1 MCVQVTLLTPI
12 LAAKQRELT
21 YYRQHDGIVKSV
33 GGLIRRARSGLR
45 DPRQRP
51 LNEAGGTFPPHTDPG
66 KMVTSSH
73 YLEAPRRLRAFVRA
87 HETSLVVLA
96 ALVGTIS
103 GLVVAAMSAAVEG
116 LHVLLFNLEMGDR
129 LSSQFRIEPL
139 RALLVPSL
147 GGLLLG
153 VAFLLLLRWRPARE
167 IDPIEANALH
177 GGRMSFRGSLIVAL
191 QTVWSSGVGASVGL
205 EAGYTQLASGLAASL
220 GRGFHLRRGDQRIMV
235 GCGAAAAIAG
245 AFGAPLAGAF
255 YAFELVIGGYTPASL
270 TPVGV
275 AAVAGYFVAH
285 GIHSDVAGRRRRC
298 GRRCARARSRHRG
311 VARRPGGAVRHRHHA
326 RRGAVRDVAC
336 QDQALAAAAAG
347 AGGPRRRPARPDNA
361 AGDVVGARR
370 AAFCRICF
378 NSAFGARDHFHPES
392 DCFRHLA
399 GIGFRGGLFFA
410 TLFLG
415 AIGGHLFA
423 GGFDAIWPGLN
434 LSPNVYAIIG
444 MSALSASVIGGPL
457 TMSFIALELT
467 GNLWLT
473 TAVLVAVIISTQ
485 ITRELFGYS
494 FATWRLHLR
503 GETIRSAADVGWIRD
518 LTVRSLMRRD
528 VATVS
533 ANMAIE
539 EFRDKFPL
547 GSKTQVVAVDGTG
560 RYVGLALVADAH
572 APDIKAPDGLIG
584 LLHYRDVVLHPGM
597 NIQEAIAVF
606 DAAEAELLAV
616 VDIDGEHRPIGL
628 LTEAH
633 AMRRYAEES
642 EQRRR
647 EVIGDI

>member
-1 MCVQVTLLTPI
+1 MT
-12 LAAKQRELT
+12 A
-21 YYRQHDGIVKSV
+21 
-33 GGLIRRARSGLR
+33 
-45 DPRQRP
+45 
-51 LNEAGGTFPPHTDPG
+51 
-66 KMVTSSH
+66 TSR

-96 ALVGTIS
+96 ALIGIVA

-116 LHVLLFNLEMGDR
+116 LHVVLFDLEMGDR

-153 VAFLLLLRWRPARE
+153 VAFLLLARWRPARE
-167 IDPIEANALH
+167 VDPIEANALH
-177 GGRMSFRGSLIVAL
+177 GGRMSFRGSMIVAL

-205 EAGYTQLASGLAASL
+205 EAGYTQLASGLAAAL
-220 GRGFHLRRGDQRIMV
+220 GRGFHLRRADQRIMV

-285 GIHSDVAGRRRRC
+285 GFAPLSLGIGVGPVGNMLGRDLAVAGLL
-298 GRRCARARSRHRG
+298 GVLAALFGIAIMRG
-311 VARRPGGAVRHRHHA
+311 VALCETLLSKTGLWPP
-326 RRGAVRDVAC
+326 
-336 QDQALAAAAAG
+336 L
-347 AGGPRRRPARPDNA
+347 RPALGGLAVGLLALISPQVMSSGHGA
-361 AGDVVGARR
+361 LHFAGFVSIPLTVVASIFALKAIASVISLG
-370 AAFCRICF
+370 
-378 NSAFGARDHFHPES
+378 S
-392 DCFRHLA
+392 
-399 GIGFRGGLFFA
+399 GFRGGLFFA

-415 AIGGHLFA
+415 ALGGHLFA
-423 GGFDAIWPGLN
+423 GGIDAIWPSLN
-434 LSPNVYAIIG
+434 LNPNVYAIIG

-457 TMSFIALELT
+457 TMSFIALEST
-467 GNLWLT
+467 GDLWLA
-473 TAVLVAVIISTQ
+473 TAVLVAVMISTQ

-503 GETIRSAADVGWIRD
+503 GETIRSAADIGWIRD
-518 LTVRSLMRRD
+518 LTVRSLMRQD
-528 VATVS
+528 LATVD
-533 ANMAIE
+533 AGIGIE
-539 EFRDKFPL
+539 EFREKFPL
-547 GSKTQVVAVDGTG
+547 GSKNQVVAVDGNG
-560 RYVGLALVADAH
+560 RYVGLALVAEAH
-572 APDIKAPDGLIG
+572 TPDLEAENGLVDI
-584 LLHYRDVVLHPGM
+584 LHHRDVVLHPVM

-606 DAAEAELLAV
+606 DAAEAESLAV
-616 VDIDGEHRPIGL
+616 VETGGEHRPIGI

-642 EQRRR
+642 DRRRR
-647 EVIGDI
+647 EAVGEI

>member
-1 MCVQVTLLTPI
+1 
-12 LAAKQRELT
+12 
-21 YYRQHDGIVKSV
+21 
-33 GGLIRRARSGLR
+33 
-45 DPRQRP
+45 
-51 LNEAGGTFPPHTDPG
+51 
-66 KMVTSSH
+66 MVTTSR

-96 ALVGTIS
+96 GLIGTTG
-103 GLVVAAMSAAVEG
+103 GLVVVAMSMAVAG
-116 LHVLLFNLEMGDR
+116 LHALLFDISIRER
-129 LSSQFRIEPL
+129 LSSQPSIEPL

-147 GGLLLG
+147 GGLVLG
-153 VAFLLLLRWRPARE
+153 LAFLLLLRWRPARE

-177 GGRMSFRGSLIVAL
+177 GGRMSFRGSVIVAL

-220 GRGFHLRRGDQRIMV
+220 GRGFHLRRADQRIMV

-275 AAVAGYFVAH
+275 AAVAGYFVTH
-285 GIHSDVAGRRRRC
+285 GFAALSLGIGVGPVGDIRGRDLAIAALL
-298 GRRCARARSRHRG
+298 GILAALFGIVIMRG
-311 VARRPGGAVRHRHHA
+311 VALCETLLSKTGLWPP
-326 RRGAVRDVAC
+326 
-336 QDQALAAAAAG
+336 L
-347 AGGPRRRPARPDNA
+347 RPALGGLA
-361 AGDVVGARR
+361 VGLLALLTPQVM
-370 AAFCRICF
+370 
-378 NSAFGARDHFHPES
+378 SSGHGALHF
-392 DCFRHLA
+392 A
-399 GIGFRGGLFFA
+399 GIVSMPLAFIAAVFALKAIASVISLGSGFRGGLFFA
-410 TLFLG
+410 TLLLG
-415 AIGGHLFA
+415 VLGGHLFA
-423 GGFDAIWPGLN
+423 AGFDTIWPGLN
-434 LSPNVYAIIG
+434 LDPNVYAIVG

-457 TMSFIALELT
+457 TMSFIALEST

-518 LTVRSLMRRD
+518 LTVGRLMRQD
-528 VATVS
+528 LATVN
-533 ANMAIE
+533 AEMRIE
-539 EFRDKFPL
+539 EFRGKFPL
-547 GSKTQVVAVDGTG
+547 GSKNRVVAVDAAG
-560 RYVGLALVADAH
+560 RYVGLALVAEAH
-572 APDIKAPDGLIG
+572 APDIDAAGGLAGI
-584 LLHYRDVVLHPGM
+584 LHYRDVVLHPVM

-606 DAAEAELLAV
+606 DAAEAESLV
-616 VDIDGEHRPIGL
+616 VVETGGEQRPIGIL
-628 LTEAH
+628 SEAH

-647 EVIGDI
+647 EAVGDV

>member
-1 MCVQVTLLTPI
+1 
-12 LAAKQRELT
+12 
-21 YYRQHDGIVKSV
+21 
-33 GGLIRRARSGLR
+33 
-45 DPRQRP
+45 
-51 LNEAGGTFPPHTDPG
+51 
-66 KMVTSSH
+66 MVTTSR

-96 ALVGTIS
+96 GLVGTTG
-103 GLVVAAMSAAVEG
+103 GLVVVAMSMAVAG
-116 LHVLLFNLEMGDR
+116 LHTLLFDISIRER
-129 LSSQFRIEPL
+129 LSSQPSIAPL

-147 GGLLLG
+147 GGLVLG
-153 VAFLLLLRWRPARE
+153 LAFLLLLRWRPARE

-177 GGRMSFRGSLIVAL
+177 GGRMSFRGSVIVAL

-220 GRGFHLRRGDQRIMV
+220 GRGFHLRRADQRIMV

-275 AAVAGYFVAH
+275 AAVAGYFVTH
-285 GIHSDVAGRRRRC
+285 GFAALSLGIGVGPVGDIRGRDLAIAALL
-298 GRRCARARSRHRG
+298 GILAALFGIVIMRG
-311 VARRPGGAVRHRHHA
+311 VALCETLLSKTGLWPP
-326 RRGAVRDVAC
+326 
-336 QDQALAAAAAG
+336 L
-347 AGGPRRRPARPDNA
+347 RPALGGLA
-361 AGDVVGARR
+361 VGLLALLTPQVM
-370 AAFCRICF
+370 
-378 NSAFGARDHFHPES
+378 SSGHGALHF
-392 DCFRHLA
+392 A
-399 GIGFRGGLFFA
+399 GIVSMPLAFIAAVFVLKAIASVISLGSGFRGGLFFA
-410 TLFLG
+410 TLLLG
-415 AIGGHLFA
+415 VLGGHLFA
-423 GGFDAIWPGLN
+423 AGFDTIWPGLN
-434 LSPNVYAIIG
+434 LDPNVYAIVG

-457 TMSFIALELT
+457 TMSFIALEST

-518 LTVRSLMRRD
+518 LTVGRLMRQD
-528 VATVS
+528 LATVN
-533 ANMAIE
+533 AEMRIE
-539 EFRDKFPL
+539 EFRGKFPL
-547 GSKTQVVAVDGTG
+547 GSKNRVVAVDAAG
-560 RYVGLALVADAH
+560 RYVGLALVAEAH
-572 APDIKAPDGLIG
+572 APDVDAVGGVAGI
-584 LLHYRDVVLHPGM
+584 LHYRDVVLHPVM

-606 DAAEAELLAV
+606 DAAEAESLV
-616 VDIDGEHRPIGL
+616 VVETGGEHRPIGIL
-628 LTEAH
+628 SEAH

-647 EVIGDI
+647 EAVGDV

>member
-1 MCVQVTLLTPI
+1 
-12 LAAKQRELT
+12 
-21 YYRQHDGIVKSV
+21 
-33 GGLIRRARSGLR
+33 
-45 DPRQRP
+45 
-51 LNEAGGTFPPHTDPG
+51 
-66 KMVTSSH
+66 MVTTSR

-96 ALVGTIS
+96 ALVGTIG
-103 GLVVAAMSAAVEG
+103 GLVVAAMGAAVAG
-116 LHVLLFNLEMGDR
+116 LHMLLFNLEMGDR
-129 LSSQFRIEPL
+129 LSSQLRIEPL

-153 VAFLLLLRWRPARE
+153 VAFLLLQRWRPARE

-177 GGRMSFRGSLIVAL
+177 GGRMSFRGSIIVAL

-205 EAGYTQLASGLAASL
+205 EAGYTQLASGLGASL
-220 GRGFHLRRGDQRIMV
+220 GRGFHLRRADQRIMV
-235 GCGAAAAIAG
+235 GYGAAAAIAG

-255 YAFELVIGGYTPASL
+255 YAFELVSGGYTPASL

-285 GIHSDVAGRRRRC
+285 AFGELSLGVGVGPVGDVLGHDLAIAALLGILAALFGI
-298 GRRCARARSRHRG
+298 GIMRG
-311 VARRPGGAVRHRHHA
+311 VALCEMLLAKTRIWLPLRPALGGLAVGLLALPTPQVMSSGH
-326 RRGAVRDVAC
+326 GALHFAGIVSMP
-336 QDQALAAAAAG
+336 LAAIAAVFTLKAIASVISLG
-347 AGGPRRRPARPDNA
+347 
-361 AGDVVGARR
+361 
-370 AAFCRICF
+370 
-378 NSAFGARDHFHPES
+378 S
-392 DCFRHLA
+392 
-399 GIGFRGGLFFA
+399 GFRGGLFFA
-410 TLFLG
+410 TLLLG
-415 AIGGHLFA
+415 ALGGRLFA
-423 GGFDAIWPGLN
+423 AGFDTIWPGLN
-434 LSPNVYAIIG
+434 LDPNVYAIVG

-457 TMSFIALELT
+457 TMSFIALEST

-503 GETIRSAADVGWIRD
+503 GESIRSAADVGWIRD
-518 LTVRSLMRRD
+518 LTVRRLMRPD
-528 VATVS
+528 VATVN
-533 ANMAIE
+533 AGIPIE

-547 GSKTQVVAVDGTG
+547 GSKTQVVAVDATG
-560 RYVGLALVADAH
+560 RYVGLALVAEAH
-572 APDIKAPDGLIG
+572 APDIEAASGLIG
-584 LLHYRDVVLHPGM
+584 ILHHRDVVLHPVM

-606 DAAEAELLAV
+606 DAAEAESLV
-616 VDIDGEHRPIGL
+616 VVEADGEHRPIGI

-647 EVIGDI
+647 EAVGDI